1 MHPLLPPNAEMAR
14 GKAGIEF
21 DHIMPFAFL
30 CSNRT
35 FAHYRTNEHYE
46 RYMHGGLE
54 GVFGKRP
61 DDPTLAADH
70 AV

>member
-1 MHPLLPPNAEMAR
+1 MGEKWPKESGSNYGSMGNARYHA
-14 GKAGIEF
+14 
-21 DHIMPFAFL
+21 AFPR
-30 CSNRT
+30 SNRT

-61 DDPTLAADH
+61 DDTTLAADH

>member
-1 MHPLLPPNAEMAR
+1 MGNARYHA
-14 GKAGIEF
+14 
-21 DHIMPFAFL
+21 AFPR
-30 CSNRT
+30 SNRT

-61 DDPTLAADH
+61 DDATLAADH